1 VRRRDKADGRAYD
14 QLDLPPRILCA
25 TASNPG
31 GHMGAGRSYA
41 ASVAA
46 LLLCST
52 SSLTWAEGLQW
63 RADQE
68 PWPKLQARVSL
79 ALGNPAFASLSLPS
93 GNAGLQGGRILG
105 DYYFGDIKDVGG
117 RGFSGGFR
125 ATSGLWLSTR
135 GISLSQPSVPRAG
148 LPLSVTQLSLSPN
161 AGDPTADVS
170 HGAAYLG
177 VGYTGLSPKGGW
189 GFTADLGV
197 LAGGGGLRVARSV
210 LPDES
215 TRDFRL
221 TPVLQL
227 GVSYSF

>member
-1 VRRRDKADGRAYD
+1 
-14 QLDLPPRILCA
+14 
-25 TASNPG
+25 
-31 GHMGAGRSYA
+31 MGARRSFA

-46 LLLCST
+46 LLLCSV
-52 SSLTWAEGLQW
+52 SSLAHAEGLQW

-68 PWPKLQARVSL
+68 PWPKLQARVSVAL
-79 ALGNPAFASLSLPS
+79 ASTTLASFSLPAS
-93 GNAGLQGGRILG
+93 NSGLQGGRILG
-105 DYYFGDIKDVGG
+105 DYYFAGARGAEG
-117 RGFSGGFR
+117 RGYSGGFR
-125 ATSGLWLSTR
+125 ATSGLLLSTR
-135 GISLSQPSVPRAG
+135 GLSLSQPSVPRAG
-148 LPLSVTQLSLSPN
+148 MPFSVSQLSLSPN

-170 HGAAYLG
+170 QGAAYLG

-197 LAGGGGLRVARSV
+197 MASGGGLRAARPL
-210 LPDES
+210 LPDEG

>member
-1 VRRRDKADGRAYD
+1 
-14 QLDLPPRILCA
+14 
-25 TASNPG
+25 
-31 GHMGAGRSYA
+31 MGARRSCV

-52 SSLTWAEGLQW
+52 SGIAWAEGLQW

-79 ALGNPAFASLSLPS
+79 ALGNPAFASLSLPT

-105 DYYFGDIKDVGG
+105 DYYFGGSKGGEG
-117 RGFSGGFR
+117 RGYAGGFR

-135 GISLSQPSVPRAG
+135 GLSLSQPSVPRAG
-148 LPLSVTQLSLSPN
+148 SPFSVSQLSLSPN
-161 AGDPTADVS
+161 AGDPTAEMS

-177 VGYTGLSPKGGW
+177 VGYTGLSAKGGW

-197 LAGGGGLRVARSV
+197 LAGGGGLRAARAL

-227 GVSYSF
+227 GLSYSF